1 MKLSILIPVYNEANT
16 IERLITAVDR
26 VELACSKEIIVIDDG
41 STDGTKAQISKLKL
55 QSQNL
60 KLKTI
65 YHSKNQGK
73 GAAVRTGIKH
83 ATGDYILIQDAD
95 LEYDPND
102 IPKLLAPLL
111 HHILDPIIQTV
122 PLD

>member
-1 MKLSILIPVYNEANT
+1 M
-16 IERLITAVDR
+16 
-26 VELACSKEIIVIDDG
+26 
-41 STDGTKAQISKLKL
+41 
-55 QSQNL
+55 
-60 KLKTI
+60 
-65 YHSKNQGK
+65 
-73 GAAVRTGIKH
+73 RTGIKH